1 MTIPSTTQGGLWI
14 HILRTIRVLLSIG
27 PNLGIFER
35 SCGGYMDLGARLA
48 VNLNLSRRL
57 QGETSLFNDSAD
69 RGIGVVRY
77 V

>member
-1 MTIPSTTQGGLWI
+1 
-14 HILRTIRVLLSIG
+14 
-27 PNLGIFER
+27 
-35 SCGGYMDLGARLA
+35 MDLGARLA